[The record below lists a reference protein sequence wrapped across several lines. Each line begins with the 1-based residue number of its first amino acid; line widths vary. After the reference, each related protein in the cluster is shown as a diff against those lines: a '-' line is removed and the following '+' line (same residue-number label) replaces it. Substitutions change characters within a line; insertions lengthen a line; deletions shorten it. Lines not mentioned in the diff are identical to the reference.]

1 MIQEQISTLGCV
13 LHNLKLS
20 DLVTLYNEVNNDQ
33 IYSIEELNKYFKNW
47 RPLDIARAANQE
59 KFRINEPYFVMETR
73 KDIFSNEEYT
83 IFVSVRNDAYYIDTE
98 YIAESIF
105 DGRELPNNVKALF
118 DDEEIRENYEW
129 DFIDYVARKSGAE
142 KKQVDKWF
150 ETIVFD
156 YSKDWFV
163 LYCNFISTL

>member
-1 MIQEQISTLGCV
+1 MIQEQINVLGAV
-13 LHNLKLS
+13 LYNLKLNE
-20 DLVTLYNEVNNDQ
+20 LVGLYNKVNDDQ
-33 IYSIEELNKYFKNW
+33 IYSIEELNKFFKNW
-47 RPLDIARAANQE
+47 SPLEIARAANQPE
-59 KFRINEPYFVMETR
+59 FKMNEPYFVLETR
-73 KDIFSNEEYT
+73 KDILNNEEYT
-83 IFVSVRNDAYYIDTE
+83 IFVSIRKFVYDIDTE
-98 YIAESIF
+98 SIVESIF

-156 YSKDWFV
+156 YSKDWFT
-163 LYCNFISTL
+163 LYCEFVSTL